1 MHRSTKTETVVKIHY
16 LAPKPRLN
24 HSCPV
29 LLLKK
34 CPELIQSSVS
44 LRYLI
49 LRTQSITFNYDPF
62 TKFHWF
68 VRGL

>member
-1 MHRSTKTETVVKIHY
+1 MKNPDVQILHLSK
-16 LAPKPRLN
+16 LRLN
-24 HSCPV
+24 HCRLA

-34 CPELIQSSVS
+34 CPVLIQSSVS

-49 LRTQSITFNYDPF
+49 LITQSITFNYDPF